1 MSEPWMGHPKL
12 VAWFDDLE
20 DAVTTAFLLSE
31 EQRKTVKALRA
42 PRDNTWV
49 MLARNA
55 ESRDEFREVL
65 RHAARTKSVP
75 IAADCNVL
83 DWRDE
88 MLEPD
93 TFEVAN
99 GFDSVDIDYVEEGSA
114 EDLRRELISDAEDY
128 AASAETGWFYSAADT
143 EQDADTDD
151 PS

>member
-1 MSEPWMGHPKL
+1 
-12 VAWFDDLE
+12 
-20 DAVTTAFLLSE
+20 
-31 EQRKTVKALRA
+31 
-42 PRDNTWV
+42 
-49 MLARNA
+49 MLARDA

-65 RHAARTKSVP
+65 RIAARTKSVP
-75 IAADCNVL
+75 IASDCNVL

-93 TFEVAN
+93 TFEDAN

-114 EDLRRELISDAEDY
+114 EGLRRELISDAEDY